1 MMMGILREI
10 ARLLTVLLSIVVL
23 SSTAASSVQIA
34 AAQPSSEGQSRIA
47 FVTADYDT
55 REMTISLV
63 DPDSGAVTTLVNEG
77 NFFFPMLSPDGQHLA
92 FLGEHPTTKRR
103 NIYVIN
109 TDGSDLRPLMEVDTR
124 APLKPDGQVA
134 WSANSEEILYGVR
147 DRNGKPASFFRVNLD
162 GDDPVEIEFPDI
174 TESFFDTWITS
185 SPDGS
190 RLAVLVQ
197 NLDQPYQDI
206 FVADADGSNAQP
218 ITSLMENG
226 QAVDRL
232 TWSPDNLH
240 TLLNVVMGNAP
251 EPLSLMIADGDGA
264 DAESLISSPPNY
276 INSVSWSPDGS
287 QIAFLATEMSSDA
300 VPDGEVYVADAD
312 GYAVRALN
320 TPINVAYV
328 GTSWAF
334 IPDEIVL
341 PDTPTSFTGALE

>member
-1 MMMGILREI
+1 MMGILREI
-10 ARLLTVLLSIVVL
+10 ARFLIVLLSIVVL

-34 AAQPSSEGQSRIA
+34 AAQPSEGQSRIA

-63 DPDSGAVTTLVNEG
+63 DPDGGAVTTLVNEG

-92 FLGEHPTTKRR
+92 FLGEHPRTKRR
-103 NIYVIN
+103 NIYIIG
-109 TDGSDLRPLMEVDTR
+109 TDGFNLRPLMDIDTR
-124 APLKPDGQVA
+124 AALKPDGQVA
-134 WSANSEEILYGVR
+134 WSADSTEILYGVR
-147 DRNGKPASFFRVNLD
+147 DRTGKPAGFFRVSLD
-162 GDDPVEIEFPDI
+162 GDEPEEIEFPDI
-174 TESFFDTWITS
+174 TEPIFDTWITS

-197 NLDQPYQDI
+197 KLDQPYQDI

-264 DAESLISSPPNY
+264 DAEPLISSPPNY

-287 QIAFLATEMSSDA
+287 RIAFLATEMSSDA
-300 VPDGEVYVADAD
+300 VPDGEVYVANAD
-312 GYAVRALN
+312 GSGVRALN

-328 GTSWAF
+328 GTSWSI

-341 PDTPTSFTGALE
+341 PDTPTSFTEALE

>member
-1 MMMGILREI
+1 MGILREL
-10 ARLLTVLLSIVVL
+10 ARILTALLSIVVL
-23 SSTAASSVQIA
+23 SSTAASSLSLQSA
-34 AAQPSSEGQSRIA
+34 AAQTSDGESRIA

-63 DPDSGAVTTLVNEG
+63 DPDTGTVTTLVNEG
-77 NFFFPMLSPDGQHLA
+77 NFFFPMLSPDGRHLA
-92 FLGEHPTTKRR
+92 FLGEHPRTKRR
-103 NIYVIN
+103 NIYIIN
-109 TDGSDLRPLMEVDTR
+109 TDGSDLRPLMEVDAR

-134 WSANSEEILYGVR
+134 WSADSTQIIYGVR
-147 DRNGKPASFFRVNLD
+147 DRTGKPAGFFRVNLD
-162 GDDPVEIEFPDI
+162 GGEPEEIEFPDI
-174 TESFFDTWITS
+174 TEPIFDTWITS

-190 RLAVLVQ
+190 RLAILVQ
-197 NLDQPYQDI
+197 KLDPPYQDI

-251 EPLSLMIADGDGA
+251 EPLPLMIADGDGA
-264 DAESLISSPPNY
+264 DAEPLISSPPNY

-287 QIAFLATEMSSDA
+287 QIAFLATEMSSDSI
-300 VPDGEVYVADAD
+300 PDGEVYVANAD
-312 GYAVRALN
+312 GSGVRALN

-328 GTSWAF
+328 GTSWTI

-341 PDTPTSFTGALE
+341 PDTPTSFTGTLE